1 MHPLKSMSAQLPT
14 PILSNKTLLAFYESF
29 IMLKSQTLHKL
40 LGKRTKL
47 RGKNCHLSCSG
58 FPSTKWN
65 WNVIQYYFYSTRSF
79 GTVRGVQVT
88 SDNIS
93 LQLDR
98 INVSHITQ
106 LCWGNALQA
115 AQATSSHRKLQTV
128 IWRNRRTCRSYPSHI
143 INPLINRR
151 QHKQGVWSDK
161 VEP

>member
-1 MHPLKSMSAQLPT
+1 MCIIDAPSKIYTSAQLLT
-14 PILSNKTLLAFYESF
+14 PILPKRYLHSVKVSSCS
-29 IMLKSQTLHKL
+29 KPQTLHKL

-128 IWRNRRTCRSYPSHI
+128 IWRNRRTCRSSPIAH
-143 INPLINRR
+143 
-151 QHKQGVWSDK
+151 HKSTNQSK
-161 VEP
+161 TT